1 MIKKIMIKKIGITCI
16 LVMFTLGSMA
26 AAFASEG
33 GPDGNKRKGKYTYR
47 KVVKACF
54 ERGACDSA
62 TPKVSPADKK
72 MTEWTAIFEGKNFD
86 EFGCDEEWASINDKD
101 ALDIYS
107 YFYSFAADS
116 PTPATCK

>member
-1 MIKKIMIKKIGITCI
+1 MFKKLFIAGI
-16 LVMFTLGSMA
+16 LVMFTLGSLS

-33 GPDGNKRKGKYTYR
+33 PSGNKRKGKYTYR

-54 ERGACDSA
+54 ERGAVDSA

-72 MTEWTAIFEGKNFD
+72 QAEWKAIFEDKNFS
-86 EFGCDEEWASINDKD
+86 EFGCDQEWAGSSDKD
-101 ALDIYS
+101 LLDIYS
-107 YFYSFAADS
+107 YFYNFAADS